1 MTQTAGDA
9 TGTAPTTGAPGTA
22 TAATVTAVAPAAAGS
37 GSATTRAVPGLGL
50 LRWRPTPAIVQWAC
64 FAALVANIGII
75 VTGGAVRLTDSGLG
89 CPTWPTCTDGSLVPT
104 RQLGA
109 YGAVEFT
116 NRMLTFAVSVAV
128 GAAIVACMRWHPRR
142 AALVKLSWSLF
153 FGVVAQAVIGGI
165 SVRTHLAPIWVAVHM
180 LVSMAMVAVAFVLWT
195 RSREPGDGPATPTV
209 QPFLRQLGYVLT
221 AGVAALLAAGTVVTG
236 SGPHSGAKAGDP
248 GNKRFP
254 LTPANATQLH
264 ADLVFL
270 VVGLT
275 IALWFA
281 LKATGAAP
289 RILVAVRDLFV
300 VLMAQ
305 GVIGYVQYFTHLPV
319 LLVGIHMFGAAIVW
333 VATWRVLLAMRERP
347 AVAAPAAV
355 A

>member
-1 MTQTAGDA
+1 MTQTAGA
-9 TGTAPTTGAPGTA
+9 APTTPTPS
-22 TAATVTAVAPAAAGS
+22 TSVPSPESSPAKK
-37 GSATTRAVPGLGL
+37 L
-50 LRWRPTPAIVQWAC
+50 LAWRPTPAVVQWAC

-75 VTGGAVRLTDSGLG
+75 VTGGAVRLTESGLG
-89 CPTWPTCTDGSLVPT
+89 CPTWPTCTDSSLVPT
-104 RQLGA
+104 RRLGA
-109 YGAVEFT
+109 YGIVEFS
-116 NRMLTFAVSVAV
+116 NRMLTPGVSIAV
-128 GAAIVACMRWHPRR
+128 GAALVVCLRWHPRR
-142 AALVKLSWSLF
+142 MALIKLSWWLF
-153 FGVVAQAVIGGI
+153 AGVVAQAIIGGI
-165 SVRTHLAPIWVAVHM
+165 SVRTHLAPIWVSLHM
-180 LVSMAMVAVAFVLWT
+180 LVSLAMVAVSYVLWT
-195 RSREPGDGPATPTV
+195 RSREPNDAAPTPTV
-209 QPFLRQLGYVLT
+209 QPILRQLGYVLT
-221 AGVAALLAAGTVVTG
+221 IGVAALLAAGTVVTG

-289 RILVAVRDLFV
+289 RILTTVRDLFL

-347 AVAAPAAV
+347 ALSAPAVAAWSEQ
-355 A
+355 